1 MGLRH
6 IFPYAVRWL
15 IVLISL
21 VGCTKPVSQTPRT
34 IALSTP
40 TAESSSKQTGMGDP
54 YYEQLG
60 NSGYDVTHYTIALT
74 VDPATNDISGMTT
87 IDAEAIQSLNTLNLD
102 LQGLSVDKVV
112 VNTTPATFSLQ
123 EHELTIVPEQALTEG
138 STFSISVIY
147 HGNPQPVKNVA
158 STLFD
163 TVGWFHSSTGAINV
177 ISEPNGAASW
187 FPVND
192 HPRDKATYRFEI
204 TVPKPWVVASTGTL
218 RDTIDNGTQT
228 LYVWEMDKPMASYL
242 ASLNVDKYIVET
254 KSGSGGVTI
263 RNYLKSD
270 ISDESKKTIDA
281 IPEMMEYFSRIFG
294 AYPFDE
300 YGIVIADS
308 GIAACQRFG
317 GAEEN
322 QTLSIHCPKSSTL
335 DESTIAHELAHQWFG
350 DDVSLENWQ
359 DIWLKEG
366 MTTYA
371 EWLWQNREQ
380 NLVELTKFVNE
391 QSYPQDSAIGQ
402 PPANDLY
409 DLEIYIGG
417 AKVFHALRLQVG
429 DEAFF
434 KILHTY
440 LERYRYGNAGT
451 DEFVAIAEEINGQEF
466 SSFFDSWL
474 MQTKLPEMPIPHK

>member
-1 MGLRH
+1 MDLRH
-6 IFPYAVRWL
+6 IFPYVIHWL

-21 VGCTKPVSQTPRT
+21 VGCTKPASQTPPT

-40 TAESSSKQTGMGDP
+40 TAESSSKQAGMGDP

-87 IDAEAIQSLNTLNLD
+87 IDAEVIQPLNTLNLD
-102 LQGLSVDKVV
+102 LQGLTVDKVV

-123 EHELTIVPEQALTEG
+123 DHELTIVPEQALIEG

-158 STLFD
+158 STLFS

-177 ISEPNGAASW
+177 MSEPNGAAGW

-204 TVPKPWVVASTGTL
+204 TVPKPWIVAASGSL
-218 RDTIDNGTQT
+218 RETVDDGNQT
-228 LYVWEMDKPMASYL
+228 RYIWEMDKPMASYL
-242 ASLNVDKYIVET
+242 ASINIDKYVIET
-254 KSGSGGVTI
+254 KQGPEEVII
-263 RNYLKSD
+263 RNYL
-270 ISDESKKTIDA
+270 ISDLSEELKKNINS
-281 IPEMMEYFSRIFG
+281 IPDMIAFYNELFG
-294 AYPFDE
+294 PYPFDE
-300 YGIVIADS
+300 YGVVIADS
-308 GIAACQRFG
+308 GIAPCQQFG
-317 GAEEN
+317 GALES

-335 DESTIAHELAHQWFG
+335 NESTIVHELAHQWFG
-350 DDVSLENWQ
+350 NDVSLENWQ

-366 MTTYA
+366 AATYA
-371 EWLWQNREQ
+371 EWLWQNREA
-380 NLVELTKFVNE
+380 NLDEITKSVDE
-391 QSYPQDSAIGQ
+391 QSYPQDSRIGL
-402 PPANDLY
+402 PPANDIY
-409 DLEIYIGG
+409 DYEIYVGG

-434 KILHTY
+434 KILRTY

-451 DEFVAIAEEINGQEF
+451 DEFIAIAEEISGQEL

-474 MQTKLPEMPIPHK
+474 MQTKLPEMPILQK